1 MKVIYT
7 GYSIH
12 EPYRA
17 GETDGKVHDKQYLRI
32 NGEMHHKDFTF
43 PDTPENR
50 QRLDQFQRDYKA
62 WKELEPNP
70 YKLLNAMQML

>member
-17 GETDGKVHDKQYLRI
+17 GETDGKIVDKDYLKVD
-32 NGEMHHKDFTF
+32 GQLCAKSFVF
-43 PDTPENR
+43 PDTVENR
-50 QRLDQFQRDYKA
+50 TRLDQFQRDYKA

-70 YKLLNAMQML
+70 YKLLNAMQKF